1 MRMIRSTVLGLTVL
15 AAACGGSAASPEGEE
30 SSGGDLSQYEGSV
43 ASTDVERGKEQF
55 DSFCGDCHPDGEEDA
70 GPSLIAEP
78 HSPPQI
84 RKQVRQGSGKMRP
97 MSAARLSDDDLEA
110 ILAYLGTINAVKSL

>member
-1 MRMIRSTVLGLTVL
+1 MIRSTVLGLTVL